1 MFNRLAATLRELAAV
16 YWREGNHLQAS
27 ALHMR
32 AILLEAGCPDE
43 QPQQPTEARSAS
55 MEDIRA
61 AMLAAEIEM
70 TGRQP

>member
-32 AILLEAGCPDE
+32 AILLEAGCVEPAD
-43 QPQQPTEARSAS
+43 PHEA
-55 MEDIRA
+55 I
-61 AMLAAEIEM
+61 AERMRELQA
-70 TGRQP
+70 GRGS